1 MAAKSLEDIFG
12 ILKRHP
18 DVDAPNLQAWDAT
31 DRLLL
36 EAAAG
41 RVGPDGRLTVIGD
54 RYGALTLGALG
65 TLGVRRVRV
74 HEDLITGERALRNNA
89 SALGLAGAGPAAGA
103 GPGTGSG
110 SGPGEPPFEQLP
122 LGEDLL
128 SGAQTVLLQLPRT
141 LAELEEVAGAVARY
155 AAPDVVL
162 IAGGRIKHMSVGMNA
177 VLQRHFENVQP
188 QLARQKSRLIV
199 ASGATP
205 AVKVT
210 PTVVTTSAVASSAHG
225 HANPVAGAA
234 AERPAV
240 VLPGVEHLAEL
251 DLDVAAHGAVFA
263 GAKLDIGTR
272 FLLTFL
278 PEMPAAG
285 HAIDLGCGTG
295 ILAAMYARQ
304 NPGARITAT
313 DRSAAAV
320 SSALGTA
327 QANGLADRITALQ
340 DDAMSTLPA
349 ASADLVLLNPPF
361 HLGASVHAGA
371 GIKLFEAA
379 ARVLVPGGE
388 LWTVF
393 NRHLHYLPA
402 LERLVGPTTVKGS
415 NPKFTVAAST
425 RRA

>member
-1 MAAKSLEDIFG
+1 VAENSVEDIFG
-12 ILKRHP
+12 MLRRHP
-18 DVDAPNLQAWDAT
+18 DVEAPNLQAWDAT
-31 DRLLL
+31 DKLLL

-41 RVGPDGRLTVIGD
+41 RVGPDSWLAVIGD

-65 TLGVRRVRV
+65 TLGVGRVRV

-89 SALGLAGAGPAAGA
+89 TALGLAG
-103 GPGTGSG
+103 
-110 SGPGEPPFEQLP
+110 FEQLP
-122 LGEDLL
+122 LGEELL
-128 SGAQTVLLQLPRT
+128 SGAKTVLLQLPRT
-141 LAELEEVAGAVARY
+141 LAELEEIAEAVARF

-162 IAGGRIKHMSVGMNA
+162 LAGGRIKHMSVGMNG
-177 VLQRHFENVQP
+177 VLERHFQNVQP

-199 ASGATP
+199 ASGARPGQGATVKRTAVEHP
-205 AVKVT
+205 A
-210 PTVVTTSAVASSAHG
+210 
-225 HANPVAGAA
+225 
-234 AERPAV
+234 
-240 VLPGVEHLAEL
+240 VEHLAEL

-278 PEMPAAG
+278 KQMPAAR
-285 HAIDLGCGTG
+285 HAIDLGCGSG

-304 NPGARITAT
+304 NPGARVTAT

-320 SSALGTA
+320 ASALGTA
-327 QANGLADRITALQ
+327 QANGLADRITTLQ

-379 ARVLVPGGE
+379 ARVLEPGGE

-393 NRHLHYLPA
+393 NRHLQYLPA

-415 NPKFTVAAST
+415 NPKFTIAVST

>member
-1 MAAKSLEDIFG
+1 VAEKSLEDIFG
-12 ILKRHP
+12 MLRRHP
-18 DVDAPNLQAWDAT
+18 DVEAPNLQAWDAT
-31 DRLLL
+31 DKLLL

-41 RVGPDGRLTVIGD
+41 RVGQDSGIAVIGD

-89 SALGLAGAGPAAGA
+89 TALGLAG
-103 GPGTGSG
+103 
-110 SGPGEPPFEQLP
+110 FEQLP
-122 LGEDLL
+122 LGEELL
-128 SGAQTVLLQLPRT
+128 AGAGTVLLQLPRT
-141 LAELEEVAGAVARY
+141 LAELEEIADAVSRY

-162 IAGGRIKHMSVGMNA
+162 LAGGRIKHMSVGMNA
-177 VLQRHFENVQP
+177 VLERHFQAVQP
-188 QLARQKSRLIV
+188 QLARQKSRLII
-199 ASGATP
+199 ASGPRQGRGSDVGDPDVEHPTLESSALKHP
-205 AVKVT
+205 AV
-210 PTVVTTSAVASSAHG
+210 
-225 HANPVAGAA
+225 
-234 AERPAV
+234 
-240 VLPGVEHLAEL
+240 EHHAEL

-278 PEMPAAG
+278 PEMPAAR
-285 HAIDLGCGTG
+285 HAIDLGCGSG

-304 NPGARITAT
+304 NPGTRVTAT

-320 SSALGTA
+320 ASARGTA
-327 QANGLADRITALQ
+327 RANGLEDRISTLQ

-371 GIKLFEAA
+371 GIKLIEAA
-379 ARVLVPGGE
+379 ARVLEPGGE

-393 NRHLHYLPA
+393 NRHLQYLPA

-415 NPKFTVAAST
+415 NPKFIIAVST